1 MCFFNTDTNMI
12 RCTNVIVI
20 EIQNMFEGVKKVTRH
35 AKTTFN
41 NKTSTESR
49 QIIQGTLQG
58 RERECLFRNRSETI
72 KVGLRPRNNKGHD
85 E

>member
-1 MCFFNTDTNMI
+1 MI